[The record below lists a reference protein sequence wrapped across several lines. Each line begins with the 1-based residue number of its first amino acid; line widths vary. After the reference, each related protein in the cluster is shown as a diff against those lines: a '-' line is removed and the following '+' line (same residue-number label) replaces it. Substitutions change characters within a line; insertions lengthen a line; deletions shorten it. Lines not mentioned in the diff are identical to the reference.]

1 MSGPL
6 IIIVGLIYLAVAA
19 AEGVKGHTGWALM
32 YVSYA
37 VANVGTLLAMRNI

>member
-1 MSGPL
+1 V
-6 IIIVGLIYLAVAA
+6 VGLIYLAVAA
-19 AEGVKGHTGWALM
+19 SEALKGNVGWAIM